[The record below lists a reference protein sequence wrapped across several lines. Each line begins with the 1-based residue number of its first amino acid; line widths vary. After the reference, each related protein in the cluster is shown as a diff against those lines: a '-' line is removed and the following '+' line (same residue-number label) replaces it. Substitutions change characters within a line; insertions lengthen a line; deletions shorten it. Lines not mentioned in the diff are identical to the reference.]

1 MIPKR
6 LGDYRLCMNFWAF
19 RPRRAVR
26 KAVHVA
32 AWIEKEGNDLLE
44 RCELID
50 ISANGARLRIVD
62 IYNLPT
68 NLTLHLAR
76 GSQTFSNVRL
86 SGSAITTSA
95 SSSWGG
101 CFPTSTR
108 RCRHPSDT
116 RKRITVWKYPG
127 QDADGG
133 ASFDSRWAFRLTII
147 HKTGKPTAV
156 SYLPVRDNSQ
166 PITLSCGPRRLG

>member
-1 MIPKR
+1 MVYTTIPKR

-26 KAVHVA
+26 KAAHVA

-68 NLTLHLAR
+68 NLTLHLVR
-76 GSQTFSNVRL
+76 GSQNFQQCRV
-86 SGSAITTSA
+86 I
-95 SSSWGG
+95 W
-101 CFPTSTR
+101 R
-108 RCRHPSDT
+108 RNNDVGVEFVGRM
-116 RKRITVWKYPG
+116 
-127 QDADGG
+127 
-133 ASFDSRWAFRLTII
+133 
-147 HKTGKPTAV
+147 
-156 SYLPVRDNSQ
+156 LPNINKVM
-166 PITLSCGPRRLG
+166 PPPK